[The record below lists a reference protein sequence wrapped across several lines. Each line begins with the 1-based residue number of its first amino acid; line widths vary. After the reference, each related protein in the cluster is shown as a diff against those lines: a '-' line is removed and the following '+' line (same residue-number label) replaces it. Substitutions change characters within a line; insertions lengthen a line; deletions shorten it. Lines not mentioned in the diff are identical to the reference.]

1 MIFGFN
7 TDVRYGDTVYHVMT
21 EPRPDDLLFQ
31 TMIFVRGR
39 CLGKRAWSYAGH
51 SLRPGFSEAQMHEL
65 LKDQHRRVLESL
77 REGQLAGILGDQSE
91 VPDVGGE
98 LALRC
103 LNPESLYSASGL
115 AVELQVT
122 QAGQAVAGAELT
134 GRVGEAPI
142 SARARSDAAGN
153 AQIRLPVERLAPG
166 DLALWVEA
174 RLGGKSVTR
183 KLRVRKSG

>member
-7 TDVRYGDTVYHVMT
+7 TDVRYGDTLYHVMT

-31 TMIFVRGR
+31 SMIFVRGR

-51 SLRPGFSEAQMHEL
+51 TLRPGFSEPQIHEL
-65 LKDQHRRVLESL
+65 LKDQHRRVLEDI
-77 REGQLAGILGDQSE
+77 RAGNLAHLLGDEAE
-91 VPDVGGE
+91 VTDVGGE
-98 LALRC
+98 LGLRC
-103 LNPESLYSASGL
+103 LNPDALYSASGL

-122 QAGQAVAGAELT
+122 VAGQAVAGAHLAL
-134 GRVGEAPI
+134 RVGETPI
-142 SARARSDAAGN
+142 AAQARSDAGGRAR
-153 AQIRLPVERLAPG
+153 ILLPLERLAPG

-174 RLGGKSVTR
+174 SLGGKSVTR